1 MVNGGQGNMQEE
13 RQKKINL
20 IDVRLNQEKNA
31 STEEVVEISERLIK
45 QNTEAYEELAK

>member
-1 MVNGGQGNMQEE
+1 MVNGGQENMQKE
-13 RQKKINL
+13 RKKINL

-31 STEEVVEISERLIK
+31 STEEVIEISERLIK

>member
-1 MVNGGQGNMQEE
+1 MVNGGQENMQKE
-13 RQKKINL
+13 RKKINL

>member
-20 IDVRLNQEKNA
+20 IDVRLNQEK
-31 STEEVVEISERLIK
+31 RLSSI
-45 QNTEAYEELAK
+45 